1 MQQGVLFYEMP
12 CDFLGFVKRAFCPN
26 TLGILGRGFYNGQGE
41 LTLTLKEIL
50 FKILGFEGYFE

>member
-1 MQQGVLFYEMP
+1 MFYEMP
-12 CDFLGFVKRAFCPN
+12 CDFFGFVKCAFCPN